1 MLTPTL
7 RERIEKMSNRT
18 TTNGFVGIYLT
29 KELLE
34 KLDKKVAETTL
45 NRSQIIRLALI
56 EYLKNENNM

>member
-1 MLTPTL
+1 
-7 RERIEKMSNRT
+7 MSNRT